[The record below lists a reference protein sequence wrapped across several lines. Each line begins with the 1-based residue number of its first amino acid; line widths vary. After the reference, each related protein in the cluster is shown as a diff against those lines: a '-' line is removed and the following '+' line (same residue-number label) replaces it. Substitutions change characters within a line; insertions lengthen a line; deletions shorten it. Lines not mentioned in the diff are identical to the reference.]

1 MKRCACV
8 VAVCCCVVLTQSV
21 FADQFQDVTEQVG
34 LKGLSGGVAAW
45 GDFDNDGWVDLYTD
59 GQLWRNE
66 QGKRFSP
73 VKDLPRGGAA
83 IWGDFDN
90 DGFLDLFSWSEGA
103 LLRNLKG
110 KGFEVV
116 ADGVGKLPTTVS
128 LGATWGDFNGDGFL
142 DLYIGGYEVWP
153 SEEFPDVILV
163 NQNGQKFVE
172 HIVRRAP
179 GRGAAEARSP
189 GQDPHHAR

>member
-1 MKRCACV
+1 MKRCGCH
-8 VAVCCCVVLTQSV
+8 VAVCFCVVLTQSV

-90 DGFLDLFSWSEGA
+90 D
-103 LLRNLKG
+103 
-110 KGFEVV
+110 
-116 ADGVGKLPTTVS
+116 
-128 LGATWGDFNGDGFL
+128 
-142 DLYIGGYEVWP
+142 
-153 SEEFPDVILV
+153 
-163 NQNGQKFVE
+163 
-172 HIVRRAP
+172 
-179 GRGAAEARSP
+179 
-189 GQDPHHAR
+189 